1 MRLAFLLAA
10 LPFFAYA
17 HDDYPTEKTINELL
31 SQSGEHIAFFSHDK
45 TKIFT
50 VYLKSHEK
58 AYLISV
64 ALRDKGRND
73 MFRTALI
80 RPAINE
86 ARLLPSAVKRVDA
99 IYDMNEDKVSEIVA
113 AEIYSG
119 QGTSQGT
126 QSLVHLDGWVPE
138 VLLERKSRNNSGMY
152 VVRNAQYYNVQCSW
166 DFGTPDDSE
175 EIELR
180 ETCRDEQGAT
190 SAKDQTTKTAYR
202 LIDGALKAVPW
213 QLREWE
219 KPRS

>member
-1 MRLAFLLAA
+1 MRLALLLIA
-10 LPFFAYA
+10 LPLFAYA
-17 HDDYPTEKTINELL
+17 HDDFPTEKTIKELL
-31 SQSGEHIAFFSHDK
+31 SQSAEPMRLYNHNK

-58 AYLISV
+58 AYLVPVS
-64 ALRDKGRND
+64 LDDEGRNG
-73 MFRTALI
+73 MFRMALI

-86 ARLLPSAVKRVDA
+86 ARLLPSSVKSVKA
-99 IYDMNEDKVSEIVA
+99 IYDMNEDAVSEIVA

-119 QGTSQGT
+119 QGTSEGT
-126 QSLVHLDGWVPE
+126 QSLVNLDGWVPQ
-138 VLLERKSRNNSGMY
+138 VLLERESRNNIGVY
-152 VVRNAQYYNVQCSW
+152 GVRNAEYYNVQCSW

-190 SAKDQTTKTAYR
+190 SAKDQMTKTAYR

-219 KPRS
+219 KPKN